1 MSKSY
6 TQINLL
12 PDNSRWVTS
21 WENKA
26 LKQILSELDFE
37 VKCNRISYRQVC
49 YLPSKYFAASYKSV
63 IYHFLGN
70 RLAFDYYHGD
80 PSISPEFSPLLDT
93 LKRRKHHFHRIR
105 VPHSGIETLLKN
117 EGFDQKVFRIPIG
130 INLDWFPFKSLTTKK
145 LLREKY
151 NIPQSAVVIGSFQ
164 KDGNGWGDGNEPK
177 YIKGPDIFL
186 KAIEIL
192 KSQIPELLV
201 LLTGPSRGYMKRGL
215 EDLKVPYRH
224 YVLNDYREI
233 GNYYQVLDAYI
244 IASREEGG
252 PKAVLEAM
260 ASGVPL
266 VSTRVGQAQDL
277 IQHGVNGWL
286 VDVSDVEALAE
297 YTFQAVEK
305 SEGINSLVQTA
316 RQTAELNAYN
326 KNKQQKLWYDFFLPL
341 VTK

>member
-12 PDNSRWVTS
+12 PDNYGWVTS

-26 LKQILSELDFE
+26 LEKILSQLDFE
-37 VKCNRISYRQVC
+37 VECKRTSYRQVC
-49 YLPSKYFAASYKSV
+49 YLPSKYFAASYKSI

-70 RLAFDYYHGD
+70 KLVFDYYHGD
-80 PSISPEFSPLLDT
+80 PSISPQFLPLLDT
-93 LKRRKHHFHRIR
+93 LKSRKHHFHRIR
-105 VPHSGIETLLKN
+105 VSHSGIESLLKN
-117 EGFDQKVFRIPIG
+117 EGFDKKVFRIPIG
-130 INLDWFPFKSLTTKK
+130 INSDWFPFKSIQEKR

-186 KAIEIL
+186 EVIKIL
-192 KSQIPELLV
+192 KSRIPELLV

-215 EDLKVPYRH
+215 EELKIPYHH
-224 YVLNDYREI
+224 YLLNDYREI
-233 GNYYQVLDAYI
+233 GNYYRVLDAYI
-244 IASREEGG
+244 VASREEGG

-277 IQHGVNGWL
+277 VQHEVNGWL
-286 VDVSDVEALAE
+286 ADVSDVEALAE
-297 YTFQAVEK
+297 YTLQATKK
-305 SEGINSLVQTA
+305 SEHVNSVIQAA
-316 RQTAELNAYN
+316 RKTAEYN
-326 KNKQQKLWYDFFLPL
+326 FYDNQKKLWYDFLSPL